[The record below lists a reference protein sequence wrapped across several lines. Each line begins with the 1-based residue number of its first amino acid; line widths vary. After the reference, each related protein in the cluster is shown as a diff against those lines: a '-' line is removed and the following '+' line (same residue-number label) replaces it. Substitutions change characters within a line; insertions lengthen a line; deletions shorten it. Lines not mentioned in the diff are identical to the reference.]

1 MAPDLPGGVVRALG
15 EVLAEEVGVVAGWE
29 VINLELVP
37 VVIVSAPIVEL
48 EYPIRWE
55 HPAII

>member
-15 EVLAEEVGVVAGWE
+15 EVLAEEVEVGAGWE
-29 VINLELVP
+29 VINLELVR
-37 VVIVSAPIVEL
+37 VVIVSAPIAEL

-55 HPAII
+55 HPATI

>member
-1 MAPDLPGGVVRALG
+1 MAPDLPGGVVRVQE

-29 VINLELVP
+29 VADLELVP
-37 VVIVSAPIVEL
+37 VGIVSAPIAEL